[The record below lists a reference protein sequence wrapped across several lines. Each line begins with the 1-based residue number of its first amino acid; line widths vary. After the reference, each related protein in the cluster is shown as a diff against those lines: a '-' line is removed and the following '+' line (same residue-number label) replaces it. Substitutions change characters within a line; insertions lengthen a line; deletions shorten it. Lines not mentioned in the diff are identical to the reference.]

1 MPLAPEIVYK
11 DADEVRVVTFDFTN
25 DLNTSATIST
35 IVSIVASPALGA
47 PTFANNSIVG
57 SGVNT
62 KVSGGS
68 NATDYTVVCT
78 ITTSDGETLEL
89 SGILR
94 VRSSADA

>member
-11 DADEVRVVTFDFTN
+11 DADEVRIVSFDFTD
-25 DLNTSATIST
+25 DLNASATIST
-35 IVSIVASPALGA
+35 IVSVVAAPAG

-57 SGVNT
+57 SAVNT
-62 KVSGGS
+62 KVTGGT
-68 NATDYTVVCT
+68 NATDYTVTCT

-94 VRSSADA
+94 VRSSAG